1 MAGKK
6 NSVLADDVEERARVI
21 ARNLSQEFPL
31 DRRQARELYDYQK
44 WKEMLGSL
52 ECDAKLKAL
61 PDSKLRLYSEWCYND
76 WTILEGHAR
85 DRLDAMSVVS
95 AICWAKRGDWGA
107 LADYIERGDDITP
120 EIRSF
125 ITKILRG
132 EITKTG
138 KPATLAKLRRDF
150 EIIKWINTERTG
162 GKSKTAALESAAA
175 KFNLAYDTIDDI
187 FDAALASYRRHIVT
201 QKDMLSPAALTFR
214 ALHVIA
220 QEFKRRGREDCAWV
234 FKESPFDGVFGKLEE
249 HLEQGGITPDSIT
262 P

>member
-1 MAGKK
+1 MAEKM
-6 NSVLADDVEERARVI
+6 NSALADDVEERARLI
-21 ARNLSQEFPL
+21 ARSLLQTFPP
-31 DRRQARELYDYQK
+31 DFAIRRGEWDHQK
-44 WKEMLGSL
+44 WIEMLGSL
-52 ECDAKLKAL
+52 ECDAKLRAL
-61 PDSKLRLYSEWCYND
+61 PVGKLRLYTDWCYND
-76 WTILEGHAR
+76 WKSLETHTW
-85 DRLDAMSVVS
+85 DKFVAMSVAS
-95 AICWAKRGDWGA
+95 AIYWAKRGDWGA
-107 LADYIERGDDITP
+107 LADYVERGDDITP

-125 ITKILRG
+125 IAKILRG
-132 EITKTG
+132 EITKPG
-138 KPATLAKLRRDF
+138 KPATLAKLKRDF
-150 EIIKWINTERTG
+150 EIVKWIYTERIG
-162 GKSKTAALESAAA
+162 GKSKTVALESAAA

-249 HLEQGGITPDSIT
+249 HLEQGGITPDIIT